1 MERSHFCCALR
12 LSPGADSYGLLKTV
26 GGLPAVSTM
35 VRLKQCGAGGDGET
49 ADNASRYAYM
59 DSSRFASVCLDFKP
73 VYDCI

>member
-1 MERSHFCCALR
+1 M
-12 LSPGADSYGLLKTV
+12 KTV

-35 VRLKQCGAGGDGET
+35 VRLKQRGAGGDCGEA

-73 VYDCI
+73 VYDCIRISGFME